1 MTIMNTARRLLATAG
16 LAVTLLSMSAA
27 HADEAMMN
35 AEIDHLLETVAGSD
49 CVFIR
54 NGDEHDAAAARDHL
68 QMKRERGRRYY
79 DSTEQFIERIASRSS
94 WSGKDYHIRCGAEPE
109 QAARDWFTA
118 VLEKYRSTA
127 AQ

>member
-1 MTIMNTARRLLATAG
+1 MWTAWRVGSTAG
-16 LAVTLLSMSAA
+16 LLAALLAAAVAYG
-27 HADEAMMN
+27 DESTMN
-35 AEIDHLLETVAGSD
+35 AEIDYLLETVAGSD

-54 NGDEHDAAAARDHL
+54 NGDEHDATAARDHL

-94 WSGKDYHIRCGAEPE
+94 WSGKDYRIRCGAEPE
-109 QAARDWFTA
+109 QAAGDWFTA
-118 VLEKYRSTA
+118 VLQKYRSAA

>member
-1 MTIMNTARRLLATAG
+1 MLATVG
-16 LAVTLLSMSAA
+16 LAATLIAMSGAY
-27 HADEAMMN
+27 ADDTAMN

-49 CVFIR
+49 CVFVR

>member
-1 MTIMNTARRLLATAG
+1 MIRKPKARSALATVG
-16 LAVTLLSMSAA
+16 LVATLFAASAA
-27 HADEAMMN
+27 HADESTMN
-35 AEIDHLLETVAGSD
+35 AEIDYLLEAVAGSD

-68 QMKRERGRRYY
+68 KMKRKRGRRYY

-109 QAARDWFTA
+109 QTARDWFTA
-118 VLEKYRSTA
+118 VLDKYRSTA